1 VRLRARSSGR
11 VRDGRQDGRSDEPAG
26 GGPRR
31 RAHVDHQVVHQA
43 ASWCLAYPDEAL
55 VERLPL
61 LAAAVD
67 ELPAGRARD
76 GLRTFLDH
84 ATTTPLA
91 ELQTDYVRLFDL
103 SRKQALY
110 LSYWTDG
117 DTRRRGEVLAGFKER
132 YRASGFLVDTHG
144 ELPDH
149 LPLVLEYAALADPHD
164 GAALL
169 QEYRASLELT
179 RFALIEAGTPYVGL
193 LEAVCA
199 TLPGPSPADKA
210 AVHAMASSGPPSESV
225 GLDSADPRLL
235 PLAGYGAATGSEMA

>member
-1 VRLRARSSGR
+1 MRLRTGRARSSDRGK
-11 VRDGRQDGRSDEPAG
+11 DQ
-26 GGPRR
+26 GGPDPSTRI
-31 RAHVDHQVVHQA
+31 VHQA

-61 LAAAVD
+61 LAAATD
-67 ELPAGRARD
+67 ELVPGRARD

-84 ATTTPLA
+84 AAATPLDV
-91 ELQTDYVRLFDL
+91 LQPDYVHLFDL

-117 DTRRRGEVLAGFKER
+117 DTRRRGEVLAAFKER

-149 LPLVLEYAALADPHD
+149 LPLVLEYAALADPED

-179 RFALIEAGTPYVGL
+179 RFALIEAGTPYAGV

-199 TLPGPSPADKA
+199 TLPGESPVDKA
-210 AVHAMASSGPPSESV
+210 AVHAMAAAGPPSESV

-235 PLAGYGAATGSEMA
+235 PLAGYGISDGRS